1 MIPTNLL
8 RSAVSVSLL
17 ASICCGCATGL
28 QTRYGD
34 SGDVCHLARQPLIDT
49 EENFNLTIAKGAGIG
64 AALGGVIGGVATGSW
79 KGAAIGAGAGLL
91 AGGLGG
97 YYQAKVSQAHTREA
111 LLASI
116 NADADH
122 DLNQMRMSISAIDQ
136 LVGCRN
142 NEISNVESAF
152 KAQAISRGQ
161 AIAQMRLIKTQ
172 LAGDDQ
178 LVGDVLG
185 EANKHAATY
194 VSARAKAP
202 ELPPEPTPV
211 VVATNEVD
219 ALVVTNQE
227 ATVAKA
233 RLRQPVNRVDDFLTA
248 VGAIQG

>member
-1 MIPTNLL
+1 MTW
-8 RSAVSVSLL
+8 AV
-17 ASICCGCATGL
+17 T
-28 QTRYGD
+28 
-34 SGDVCHLARQPLIDT
+34 
-49 EENFNLTIAKGAGIG
+49 
-64 AALGGVIGGVATGSW
+64 
-79 KGAAIGAGAGLL
+79 
-91 AGGLGG
+91 
-97 YYQAKVSQAHTREA
+97 AKVSQADTREA

-152 KAQAISRGQ
+152 KAQAISHDE

-178 LVGDVLG
+178 LVGYVLG

-194 VSARAKAP
+194 VSALAKAP

-233 RLRQPVNRVDDFLTA
+233 RLRQPVNGVDDFLTA